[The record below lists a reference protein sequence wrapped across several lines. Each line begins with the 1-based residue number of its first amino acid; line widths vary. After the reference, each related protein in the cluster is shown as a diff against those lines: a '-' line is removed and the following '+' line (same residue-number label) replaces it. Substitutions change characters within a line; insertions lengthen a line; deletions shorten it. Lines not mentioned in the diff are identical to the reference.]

1 MSRSSNNAR
10 REGASDNAQAGYTL
24 LEFLVAFAILV
35 VVLASL
41 LTAFAVAMR
50 GDRQASF
57 LTFATLLARSKLAS
71 AGQDFPLR
79 PGTTAARFDNGYEW
93 RAVVRS
99 YGSVRLGES
108 RQAESL
114 WVDVTVSDP
123 ASNGSRS
130 LTLSSLEIAPRSGP

>member
-1 MSRSSNNAR
+1 MSRSINSAR
-10 REGASDNAQAGYTL
+10 RRGLSGGGEAGYTL

-35 VVLASL
+35 VVLAAL

-99 YGSVRLGES
+99 YGSVRLGEN
-108 RQAESL
+108 RQVESL

-123 ASNGSRS
+123 ASNGTRS
-130 LTLSSLEIAPRSGP
+130 VTLSSLEIAPRSGP

>member
-1 MSRSSNNAR
+1 MNDR
-10 REGASDNAQAGYTL
+10 AQAGYTL

-99 YGSVRLGES
+99 YGAVRLGEN
-108 RQAESL
+108 RQVESL

-130 LTLSSLEIAPRSGP
+130 VTLSSLEIAPRSGP